1 MKTTS
6 STIAFEGILELSH
19 KTGISFEQSQRCF
32 IHFQKIVFGIGNQ
45 NLIRK
50 SIEELD
56 KEAFILT
63 ALELGIKNPEK
74 LLNEILYVNEKSILM
89 H

>member
-50 SIEELD
+50 PIEERQR
-56 KEAFILT
+56 
-63 ALELGIKNPEK
+63 
-74 LLNEILYVNEKSILM
+74 SIYFNCF
-89 H
+89 